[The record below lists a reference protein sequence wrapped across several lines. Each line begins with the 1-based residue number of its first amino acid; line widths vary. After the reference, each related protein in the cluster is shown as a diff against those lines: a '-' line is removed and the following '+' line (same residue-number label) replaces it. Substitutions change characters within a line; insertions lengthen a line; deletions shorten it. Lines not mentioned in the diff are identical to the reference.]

1 MARWEPNARERLVDA
16 ALELFHER
24 GYGRTT
30 VEEIAARAGLTE
42 RTFFRYFTDKREVLF
57 GRSGDLEKGIA
68 EAIAGAPATA
78 SPLDM
83 VVGALET
90 IAAVFPPRRD
100 YRARQ
105 RLIAAHPE
113 LRERELIKL
122 ASLSSALA
130 DALRARAVADPAA
143 SLAAEAGLAVFKIA
157 FERWIS
163 GAQPRDLPAQMRAA
177 LAELRVVTAESST
190 SSTPPVRRRPA
201 KKTRAH
207 AAD

>member
-42 RTFFRYFTDKREVLF
+42 RTFFRYFADKREVLF

-68 EAIAGAPATA
+68 EAIAGAPSTA
-78 SPLDM
+78 SPLDA
-83 VVGALET
+83 VVSGLET

-122 ASLSSALA
+122 ASLSSAVA
-130 DALRARAVADPAA
+130 EALRARGVADPAA
-143 SLAAEAGLAVFKIA
+143 SLAAEAGLAVFKVA

-163 GAQPRDLPAQMRAA
+163 GAPPRDLPAQMRAA
-177 LAELRVVTAESST
+177 LAELRILTVGAPT
-190 SSTPPVRRRPA
+190 SSAAPLRRRPA
-201 KKTRAH
+201 KKTRAR
-207 AAD
+207 ATD